1 MSRNCPNRAVM
12 TLAGGSQQLRNED
25 IKPRAADRVFAMT
38 GAEVVAISSHYT
50 IIHP

>member
-1 MSRNCPNRAVM
+1 M

-25 IKPRAADRVFAMT
+25 IKPRAAGRVFAMT